1 MHGLQETRRARP
13 LTLYAPLLLVAGV
26 VLVLDQI
33 SKQLALDRLADAPIH
48 LVEDAVSLRLT
59 FNSGGA
65 FSLLQGASSFF
76 LVATI
81 VIVVLILIWARRIED
96 ISWAVGLG
104 MVLGGGL
111 GNLFDR
117 VLRDTGGK
125 VVDFVDLHV
134 WPVFNLADAA
144 ISLGVIY
151 ILYLSF
157 KEERSSPKAG

>member
-13 LTLYAPLLLVAGV
+13 LSLYVPLLLVAGV
-26 VLVLDQI
+26 VVILDQI
-33 SKQLALDRLADAPIH
+33 TKQLALDHLDTPIH
-48 LVEDAVSLRLT
+48 LVEDAISLRLT

-81 VIVVLILIWARRIED
+81 IIVALILLWARRIEETT
-96 ISWAVGLG
+96 WAIGLG
-104 MVLGGGL
+104 LVLGGGL

-117 VLRDTGGK
+117 LLRDTGGK
-125 VVDFVDLHV
+125 VVDFIDFHV

-157 KEERSSPKAG
+157 REPERSSSRAE